1 MDSYVVHIYRREP
14 EHRSSADWPSESAT
28 ARRQGFRTVDELWMF
43 LLAEDRPA
51 LSALG
56 GQSLENDTMKKLEL
70 YASFVT
76 CASGSMADAQESRPT
91 VSVATAKKMADACE
105 ARARTEGWKMI
116 IAVVDEGANLKY
128 FRRMDGA
135 FLGSIQIAQL
145 KANTA
150 AAFPVSTKQL
160 GEIADKQVP
169 GLVHVPGFLM
179 IEGGAPILTAR
190 ASRSGRSASRERA
203 QSRMESARKSRWTRS
218 RRISSRA

>member
-1 MDSYVVHIYRREP
+1 MKSPKLLLLI
-14 EHRSSADWPSESAT
+14 AAT
-28 ARRQGFRTVDELWMF
+28 L
-43 LLAEDRPA
+43 
-51 LSALG
+51 
-56 GQSLENDTMKKLEL
+56 
-70 YASFVT
+70 
-76 CASGSMADAQESRPT
+76 CSGSIAAQESRPT
-91 VSVATAKKMADACE
+91 VSMATAKKMADACE
-105 ARARTEGWKMI
+105 ARARAEGWRMI

-179 IEGGAPILTAR
+179 IEGGAPILTAKGQQIGAIGVSG
-190 ASRSGRSASRERA
+190 ASAEQDGICA
-203 QSRMESARKSRWTRS
+203 QVAVDAVK
-218 RRISSRA
+218 ADLK